1 MADFIKGTQ
10 QRTLLFGNQVVRS
23 ATLQPATGTGTLF
36 TVTGGAILVTSLFGL
51 VTVATPATAN
61 TLALGTAPTVGTAA
75 TAVIATAESTASLQA
90 GTWIGIQAAS
100 VVAGTPDVYTLG
112 KLAVSGASGAGNV
125 MFETADFTVSA
136 GTITWT
142 TTGTAATGTIA
153 WYLSYVPLDT
163 GASVA

>member
-51 VTVATPATAN
+51 VTVATPATA
-61 TLALGTAPTVGTAA
+61 G
-75 TAVIATAESTASLQA
+75 IATAESTASLQA